1 MTKEEVLMQL
11 EDMEYSFENFEM
23 IECTPDDAEAVRI
36 AKGYINLGLQAFT
49 TEELLQELSRR
60 IGLLEDGAVG

>member
-1 MTKEEVLMQL
+1 MQL
-11 EDMEYSFENFEM
+11 DDMEYNFENFEM
-23 IECTPDDAEAVRI
+23 IECTADDAEAVRI
-36 AKGYINLGLQAFT
+36 AKGYINLGLKAFT